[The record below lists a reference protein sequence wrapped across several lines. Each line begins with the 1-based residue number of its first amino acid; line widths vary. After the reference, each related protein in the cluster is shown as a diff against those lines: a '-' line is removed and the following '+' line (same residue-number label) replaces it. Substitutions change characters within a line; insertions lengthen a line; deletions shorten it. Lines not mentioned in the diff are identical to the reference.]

1 MDPSDLVEGV
11 MPVTAAGVSEEI
23 SAADKV
29 ISF

>member
-1 MDPSDLVEGV
+1 METSELVEGV
-11 MPVTAAGVSEEI
+11 EAVTAVIMSEEI